1 MEPRDFLFYG
11 KTIKVQKPLTEHLAL
26 FPATKKNTSDQC
38 NPPNLVLSQKNEA
51 KGLGAALCRGQ
62 AAKQAQDNTLAIYL
76 EQRGANE
83 YRGITSRSDER
94 AHWDNTKNF
103 RARKQVNHGD
113 LFALV
118 RGIRAQGYGDF

>member
-1 MEPRDFLFYG
+1 MEPWDFVFYG
-11 KTIKVQKPLTEHLAL
+11 KSIKAKRPYKRDLSL
-26 FPATKKNTSDQC
+26 FPATKKNTSDQF
-38 NPPNLVLSQKNEA
+38 NPPNLILSQKDEG
-51 KGLGAALCRGQ
+51 KGLGAALYRGQ
-62 AAKQAQDNTLAIYL
+62 ATKQAQDNTLAIYL